1 MKVGL
6 ATASTEQ
13 LMFLLLQAADI
24 YSKKMTAD
32 YSCLHDRKEAE
43 NYFGFAEKVLKRN
56 LVSLLRQS
64 PESVHF

>member
-1 MKVGL
+1 
-6 ATASTEQ
+6 
-13 LMFLLLQAADI
+13 MFLLLQAADI